1 MSRKGREIYMNPEKY
16 KNEMSR
22 QYPDRAIVEITLA
35 QAKKKV
41 APEKKNHRFL
51 KAVGGVGLSA
61 AVLAGTFFG
70 AGAVSGMFK
79 EINTEEADITE
90 EIKEVSPVISEEETE
105 IDRIVATDDILAVT
119 PLSNPKYTVKANTP
133 DGKVSLDEHTTPAEM
148 LACGVTVETDN
159 GILGIQY
166 LCEAFR
172 NYKNIQG
179 FEFIRAD
186 ARTLMGANTYHY
198 YNYDPT
204 APKDKYHNWYDP
216 QARCVYWFYDHR
228 YGQSITKHNA
238 GIDFAN
244 MRGTQNGG
252 LVAIIIEKATS
263 MTTDIGILTSYDTY
277 GVTGMDKELRKALYY
292 EDVTKRAD
300 TGFPPFL
307 NIIYNGQCE
316 GKYRMNLFLERIE
329 NGAEYAGIQ
338 FTDITTTDEYD
349 ERLYSIE
356 YCQGVYSIFTMTDGL
371 DGKFDTQ
378 YFDGYT
384 VADNM
389 VVFDNGNVKYTFM
402 LSEDVKADTEKYG
415 DILMDNFYVGYAVG
429 VTNDLPTNLTLHYDA
444 SYVNSL
450 YEENVLDMIV
460 IDEENS
466 TEGYN
471 AVKVKGYNSY
481 GMGENRVTNYKLEI
495 KSAFLGTNNK
505 GDRYYLGDVE
515 CWSETDAL
523 HNSFVERDGEMFLML
538 TDEQLEKLK
547 NFTPSIALNSD
558 DISPE
563 RTWELSAWVCMD
575 ERE

>member
-1 MSRKGREIYMNPEKY
+1 MKLEKYKYEMSRKI
-16 KNEMSR
+16 
-22 QYPDRAIVEITLA
+22 PDRAVVEITLS
-35 QAKKKV
+35 KV
-41 APEKKNHRFL
+41 RREAEKPKGQFL
-51 KAVGGVGLSA
+51 KSVGAFGLSA
-61 AVLAGTFFG
+61 AVLVGAFFG
-70 AGAVSGMFK
+70 AGAIRSLFK
-79 EINTEEADITE
+79 DINTQETDITE
-90 EIKEVSPVISEEETE
+90 EIKEENPVIAEEEEE

-119 PLSNPKYTVKANTP
+119 PLSNPKYTVIANTP

-166 LCEAFR
+166 LCEALKK
-172 NYKNIQG
+172 YKNIQG

-204 APKDKYHNWYDP
+204 APKDKHYNWYSP
-216 QARCVYWFYDHR
+216 EAHCVYWFYDHR

-244 MRGTQNGG
+244 MRGTQNVG
-252 LVAIIIEKATS
+252 LVAITIGEATS

-300 TGFPPFL
+300 TGFPPCL

-349 ERLYSIE
+349 ERFYSIE

-378 YFDGYT
+378 YFDGYAVT
-384 VADNM
+384 DGV

-402 LSEDVKADTEKYG
+402 LSEDVKADKEKYG

-429 VTNDLPTNLTLHYDA
+429 VTNDLPSNLTLRYDA
-444 SYVNSL
+444 PYVDSL

-471 AVKVKGYNSY
+471 AVKVTEYNAR

-505 GDRYYLGDVE
+505 GDRYYLGDLE
-515 CWSETDAL
+515 CWSGTDVL

-575 ERE
+575 EREE

>member
-1 MSRKGREIYMNPEKY
+1 MKLEKYKYEMSRKI
-16 KNEMSR
+16 
-22 QYPDRAIVEITLA
+22 PDRAVVEITLS
-35 QAKKKV
+35 KV
-41 APEKKNHRFL
+41 RREAEKPKGQFL
-51 KAVGGVGLSA
+51 KSVGAFGLSA
-61 AVLAGTFFG
+61 AVLVGAFFG
-70 AGAVSGMFK
+70 AGAIRSLFK
-79 EINTEEADITE
+79 DINTQETDITE
-90 EIKEVSPVISEEETE
+90 EIKEENPVIAEEEEE

-119 PLSNPKYTVKANTP
+119 PLSNPKYTVIANTP

-166 LCEAFR
+166 LCEALKK
-172 NYKNIQG
+172 YKNIQG

-204 APKDKYHNWYDP
+204 APKDKHYNWYSP
-216 QARCVYWFYDHR
+216 EAHCVYWFYDHR

-244 MRGTQNGG
+244 MRGTQNVG
-252 LVAIIIEKATS
+252 LVAITIGEATS

-349 ERLYSIE
+349 ERFYSIE

-378 YFDGYT
+378 YFDGYAVT
-384 VADNM
+384 DGV

-402 LSEDVKADTEKYG
+402 LSEDVKADKEKYG

-429 VTNDLPTNLTLHYDA
+429 VTNDLPSNLTLRYDA
-444 SYVNSL
+444 PYVDSL

-471 AVKVKGYNSY
+471 AVKVTEYNAR

-505 GDRYYLGDVE
+505 GDRYYLGDLE
-515 CWSETDAL
+515 CWSGTDVL

-575 ERE
+575 EREE